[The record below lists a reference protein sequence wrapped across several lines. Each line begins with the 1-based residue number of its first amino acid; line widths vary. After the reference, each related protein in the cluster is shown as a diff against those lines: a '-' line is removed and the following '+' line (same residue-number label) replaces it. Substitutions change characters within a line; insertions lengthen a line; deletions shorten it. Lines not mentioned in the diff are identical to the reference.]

1 MGDNS
6 KRVCGKTTHATDDSK
21 VVNVAYNIAL
31 AFSGASGAPYF
42 QRLLE
47 RLKVREDVNLHLV
60 ISEGGK
66 RVLAAEAAQD
76 WRDVIEEQFQIHTN
90 KNIGATLASGSFRLD
105 ALVVVPCSMNTLAA
119 IAAGLASNLIQR
131 AAAVQLK
138 ERRKLIL
145 VPRETPLSLLNLRA
159 MTTACEAGAL
169 ILPAM
174 PSYYHNPKTVTDI
187 VDTVVDRIIDHLDL
201 DDPEVKRWNPK

>member
-1 MGDNS
+1 LS
-6 KRVCGKTTHATDDSK
+6 KH
-21 VVNVAYNIAL
+21 IAL

-42 QRLLE
+42 QRLVE
-47 RLKVREDVNLHLV
+47 RLGEREDVTLHLV

-66 RVLAAEAAQD
+66 RVLAAEADQD
-76 WRDVIEEQFQIHTN
+76 WREVIQERFEVHTN
-90 KNIGATLASGSFRLD
+90 KNIGASIASGSFRLD

-119 IAAGLASNLIQR
+119 IAYGLAGNLIQR

-138 ERRKLIL
+138 ERRKVIL

-174 PSYYHNPKTVTDI
+174 PSYYHNPKTVTDL
-187 VDTVVDRIIDHLDL
+187 VDTVVDRVIDHLDL
-201 DDPEVKRWNPK
+201 EDPTVKRWNPK

>member
-1 MGDNS
+1 M
-6 KRVCGKTTHATDDSK
+6 TQH
-21 VVNVAYNIAL
+21 IAL

-42 QRLLE
+42 QRLVQRLGE
-47 RLKVREDVNLHLV
+47 RDDITLHLV
-60 ISEGGK
+60 ITEGGK
-66 RVLAAEAAQD
+66 RVLAAEADQD
-76 WRDVIEEQFQIHTN
+76 WRDVIEERYQIHTN
-90 KNIGATLASGSFRLD
+90 KNIGASIASGSFQLK

-119 IAAGLASNLIQR
+119 IAHGLASNLIQR

-169 ILPAM
+169 LLPAM
-174 PSYYHNPKTVTDI
+174 PSYYHKPQTVTDL
-187 VDTVVDRIIDHLDL
+187 VDTVVDRVIDHLDL
-201 DDPEVKRWNPK
+201 PDPDIKRWNPK

>member
-1 MGDNS
+1 MT
-6 KRVCGKTTHATDDSK
+6 KH
-21 VVNVAYNIAL
+21 IAL

-42 QRLLE
+42 QRLVE
-47 RLKVREDVNLHLV
+47 RLGNRSEVTLHLV
-60 ISEGGK
+60 FSEGGK
-66 RVLAAEAAQD
+66 RVLAAETAQD
-76 WRDVIEEQFQIHTN
+76 WREMIEDRFQLHTN
-90 KNIGATLASGSFRLD
+90 KNIGASIASGSFQLN
-105 ALVVVPCSMNTLAA
+105 AMVVVPCSMNTMAS
-119 IAAGLASNLIQR
+119 IAHGLAGNLITR

-174 PSYYHNPKTVTDI
+174 PSYYHNPQSVTDL
-187 VDTVVDRIIDHLDL
+187 VDTVVDRVIDHLDL
-201 DDPEVKRWNPK
+201 EDPDVKRWNPK